1 LTSTPNQSGP
11 DAASAPGAAFF
22 PVAVDSL
29 DAHELELDLYLMHE
43 GRRPVLYRSIGSAYS
58 MADCVKLAERGVHQL
73 FVPIAQHRAF
83 QRVTV
88 RRLVA
93 AWEDPELHRDER
105 VRVVRGCCGK
115 MIEDLMCFPH
125 VPGIART
132 IGQIADRFGGWCV
145 RDRDRFGELM
155 DMGEHDFE
163 AVTHMMNVG
172 VGCGML
178 CVELLGPDAPTL
190 RDVLQGGLMHDIGK
204 RDLPA
209 ELLQKEGKLTDEEW
223 TRLRVHPVVGVDM
236 LTRQRGVS
244 QAAFD
249 MTRDHHERLDGR
261 GYPAGVKAAQI
272 GPVARMCAVV
282 DIYEAMASARPHRA
296 GVPARRVLESMRAEV
311 GTVIDRAAFEAW
323 ERVVERLIE
332 RDPGRCV
339 PDWAGAE
346 TPRLR
351 TVIPS
356 APKQAVVR
364 AEASAVVATRGRAYD
379 LPVRVSGLG
388 GADEG
393 VVGRLVAVS
402 PAGRLRLVLRGAAP
416 AGERIRVE
424 IEGRAAVVAWVCNRS
439 FGPGGEPVVECVL
452 GRGGVGGAGG
462 LRRAS

>member
-1 LTSTPNQSGP
+1 MTATPNQPGP
-11 DAASAPGAAFF
+11 DAAPAPEAAFF

-58 MADCVKLAERGVHQL
+58 MADCVKLAERGVRQL
-73 FVPIAQHRAF
+73 YVPIAQHRAF

-105 VRVVRGCCGK
+105 VRVVRSCCGK
-115 MIEDLMCFPH
+115 MIEDLMDFPH

-132 IGQIADRFGGWCV
+132 IGQIADRFGSWCV

-163 AVTHMMNVG
+163 VVPHMLNVG

-178 CVELLGPDAPTL
+178 CVELLGADAPSL
-190 RDVLQGGLMHDIGK
+190 RDVLQGGLVHDIGK

-209 ELLQKEGKLTDEEW
+209 EILQKEGKLTDEEW
-223 TRLRVHPVVGVDM
+223 TLLRAHPARGVEM

-282 DIYEAMASARPHRA
+282 DIYETMASARPHRA

-332 RDPGRCV
+332 RDPARCV
-339 PDWAGAE
+339 PDRAGAE

-351 TVIPS
+351 AVIPS

-364 AEASAVVATRGRAYD
+364 HDPSAAFAASRERACD
-379 LPVRVSGLG
+379 LPVRVFGAG
-388 GADEG
+388 GADGG
-393 VVGRLVAVS
+393 VDGRLVAVS
-402 PAGRLRLVLRGAAP
+402 PAGGLRLVLAGAAP
-416 AGERIRVE
+416 AGERVRVE
-424 IEGRAAVVAWVCNRS
+424 IDGRGAVTAWVRNRS
-439 FGPGGEPVVECVL
+439 FGPAGEPVLACVL
-452 GRGGVGGAGG
+452 VGGAGDAG
-462 LRRAS
+462 GVRRAS